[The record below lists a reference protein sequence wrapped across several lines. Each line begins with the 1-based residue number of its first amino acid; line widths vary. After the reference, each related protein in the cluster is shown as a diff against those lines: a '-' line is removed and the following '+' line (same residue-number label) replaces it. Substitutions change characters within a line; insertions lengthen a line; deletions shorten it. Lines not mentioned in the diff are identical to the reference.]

1 MKSATLAIVAT
12 LAAFVAASPVSVS
25 ERQIGSIT
33 VKRSTLMRAAKRDV
47 AADKAADKVTED
59 NISDSVNYILKL
71 PSSESKGFHK
81 EYNRRPSGKLF
92 TVDYNDCAGYWR
104 LSLSGG
110 LKGRE
115 YCTPAMVNGGYLM
128 FVSYTVLVWGD

>member
-71 PSSESKGFHK
+71 FIDGDKHPDAYQDEINAADPK
-81 EYNRRPSGKLF
+81 
-92 TVDYNDCAGYWR
+92 A
-104 LSLSGG
+104 
-110 LKGRE
+110 
-115 YCTPAMVNGGYLM
+115 
-128 FVSYTVLVWGD
+128 VLGE